1 MHVCQYVEAIPE
13 CHLGRTLS
21 SAGIGALVK
30 GLCVMVTMLING
42 CPSSIFLPLL
52 YLYAHYLGL
61 FSRHISA
68 LSALKCSAK

>member
-1 MHVCQYVEAIPE
+1 MCVSLHLMHVCQYVEAIPE

-42 CPSSIFLPLL
+42 CPSSIFYHFYICTHIIWVYSVAIYLL
-52 YLYAHYLGL
+52 
-61 FSRHISA
+61 
-68 LSALKCSAK
+68 